1 MERERVV
8 YDEASTNEENAFIEI
23 GITLM
28 EYKDPPPGWT
38 MHEIPG
44 RPRKKHVCHPIE
56 FPWKGMVMVLL
67 LKTYLGFDYRKMA
80 ARFNASPDLGVKIK
94 FEKASSKIMFQR
106 CIVLFT

>member
-1 MERERVV
+1 
-8 YDEASTNEENAFIEI
+8 
-23 GITLM
+23 
-28 EYKDPPPGWT
+28 
-38 MHEIPG
+38 
-44 RPRKKHVCHPIE
+44 
-56 FPWKGMVMVLL
+56 MVMVLL